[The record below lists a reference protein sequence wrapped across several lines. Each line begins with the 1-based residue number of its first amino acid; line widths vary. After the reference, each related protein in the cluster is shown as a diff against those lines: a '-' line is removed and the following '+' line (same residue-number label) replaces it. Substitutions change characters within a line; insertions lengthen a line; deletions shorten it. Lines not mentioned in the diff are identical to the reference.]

1 MKKPKI
7 TIVKKW
13 DGHVYGIYD
22 VIQINWYDENN
33 PELSSIRVDFD
44 KNMMLMF
51 PLQTAEGVNTKTF
64 ENFQGNLIGH
74 IVEE

>member
-1 MKKPKI
+1 MKKQKI
-7 TIVKKW
+7 TIVKKL

-22 VIQINWYDENN
+22 VIQINWYDGNN

-44 KNMMLMF
+44 KNIMLMF

>member
-1 MKKPKI
+1 MKKQKI
-7 TIVKKW
+7 TIVKKL
-13 DGHVYGIYD
+13 DGHVYGVYD
-22 VIQINWYDENN
+22 VIQINWYDGNN

-44 KNMMLMF
+44 GNMMLMF

-64 ENFQGNLIGH
+64 ENFQGNLIGQ